1 MYTLNHKGGKK
12 KKTKEEKKRSS
23 TRAREEFG
31 FDADGWEKRGGRGAK
46 ASSLTFFSPTLERVD
61 PLKPNTNHSLFYFF
75 FFDLGHLSRGRAAC
89 RVGGEVLGV
98 QGSP

>member
-1 MYTLNHKGGKK
+1 MYTLNQKGGKK

-75 FFDLGHLSRGRAAC
+75 FF
-89 RVGGEVLGV
+89 
-98 QGSP
+98 